1 MKARVVSDPNN
12 GKLFVLLVLIY
23 CLSFEQFIGFE
34 KLKVR
39 HIWYNFSM
47 FNNFIYWGN
56 IWHEGLLPVSSEN
69 LEDYS
74 DITI

>member
-1 MKARVVSDPNN
+1 MSLIID
-12 GKLFVLLVLIY
+12 LFLKYSLTL
-23 CLSFEQFIGFE
+23 EQFIGFE
-34 KLKVR
+34 KLKVC

-47 FNNFIYWGN
+47 FNNFIYWVN
-56 IWHEGLLPVSSEN
+56 ILHEGILPVSSEN

>member
-1 MKARVVSDPNN
+1 MSLITD
-12 GKLFVLLVLIY
+12 LFLKYSLTL
-23 CLSFEQFIGFE
+23 EQFIGFE
-34 KLKVR
+34 KLKVC

-56 IWHEGLLPVSSEN
+56 ILYEGLLPVSSEN
-69 LEDYS
+69 LEDYL

>member
-1 MKARVVSDPNN
+1 MSLIID
-12 GKLFVLLVLIY
+12 LFLKYSLI
-23 CLSFEQFIGFE
+23 LEQFIGFE
-34 KLKVR
+34 KLKVC
-39 HIWYNFSM
+39 HIWYNFLM

-56 IWHEGLLPVSSEN
+56 ILHEGLLPVSSEN

>member
-1 MKARVVSDPNN
+1 MSLIID
-12 GKLFVLLVLIY
+12 LFLKYSLTL
-23 CLSFEQFIGFE
+23 EQFIGFE
-34 KLKVR
+34 KLKVH

-47 FNNFIYWGN
+47 FNHFIYWGN
-56 IWHEGLLPVSSEN
+56 ILHEGLLPVSSEN